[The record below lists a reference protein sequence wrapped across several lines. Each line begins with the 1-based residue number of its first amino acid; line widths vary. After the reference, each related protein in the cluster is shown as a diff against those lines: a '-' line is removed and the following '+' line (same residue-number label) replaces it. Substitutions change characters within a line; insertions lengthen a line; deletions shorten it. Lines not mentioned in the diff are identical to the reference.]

1 VGGDELGLGPL
12 PRSRRPDED
21 DAHYRKKPS

>member
-1 VGGDELGLGPL
+1 VGLCPL
-12 PRSRRPDED
+12 ARTGGPDED

>member
-1 VGGDELGLGPL
+1 VGSDELGLCPL
-12 PRSRRPDED
+12 ARTGGPDED